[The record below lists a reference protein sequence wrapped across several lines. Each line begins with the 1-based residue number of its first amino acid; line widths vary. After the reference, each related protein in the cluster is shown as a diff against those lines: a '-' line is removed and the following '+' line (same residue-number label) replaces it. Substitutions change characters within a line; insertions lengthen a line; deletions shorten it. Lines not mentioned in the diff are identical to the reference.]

1 MTVEDNLDVWSG
13 RAPQEVSP
21 IWRLCGLASM
31 YPASDWSVLCAGPSP
46 ALFSGGG
53 GLVSTAPDYLR
64 FCQMLLNGGELGGVR
79 ILSPETVQLMTADSL
94 PADIARQRGK
104 LGARLRHPHEP
115 RSNHDPEQSSAV

>member
-31 YPASDWSVLCAGPSP
+31 YPASDWNVLCSGPSP

-64 FCQMLLNGGELGGVR
+64 FCQMLLNGGELDGVR
-79 ILSPETVQLMTADSL
+79 ILSPDTVQLMTADSL
-94 PADIARQRGK
+94 TADIGPTNGASRG
-104 LGARLRHPHEP
+104 LGFATRTSPK
-115 RSNHDPEQSSAV
+115 QA